1 MTLLKDDG
9 KHLDHC
15 PNQNG
20 QDMVKMII
28 DLCKEPKS
36 VQEIMDYFGF
46 KSRTSFRRKYFT
58 PMLEQGILK
67 MTVPEKASSKN
78 QKYYS

>member
-1 MTLLKDDG
+1 MLRDDG
-9 KHLDHC
+9 QH

-20 QDMVKMII
+20 QDMVKMITGF
-28 DLCKEPKS
+28 CKEPKS

-46 KSRTSFRRKYFT
+46 ESRTSFRRKYLT
-58 PMLEQGILK
+58 SMLEQGILK
-67 MTVPEKASSKN
+67 MTLPEKASSKN